1 MAASTTA
8 LASAPAREA
17 RLTAAE
23 AASEAKEWRRA
34 AELWDEL
41 RAEFPE
47 NARCWN
53 RAGEAYCHA
62 GMYEEADRILD
73 EAMVRFP
80 ENEWAAYW
88 PIIVARRQGDWAGA
102 LRRAERMGGS
112 FPDSWRPMVQ
122 AADALAALGRSGEAE
137 EIRREALK
145 RFPDEFWTNFH
156 MARMEA
162 ERSDPQGAVRI
173 WSELAARFPDQLD
186 AAEALHAARD
196 AARHPLRQ
204 RSSGHPDTPSLA
216 GDEARPPGAL
226 AGLSRGFPWR

>member
-1 MAASTTA
+1 MGGL
-8 LASAPAREA
+8 LAHH
-17 RLTAAE
+17 
-23 AASEAKEWRRA
+23 RRA
-34 AELWDEL
+34 PPGGLG
-41 RAEFPE
+41 RGF
-47 NARCWN
+47 
-53 RAGEAYCHA
+53 
-62 GMYEEADRILD
+62 
-73 EAMVRFP
+73 
-80 ENEWAAYW
+80 AAC
-88 PIIVARRQGDWAGA
+88 GKN
-102 LRRAERMGGS
+102 GGS

-226 AGLSRGFPWR
+226 AGLSRGFPWRRRRRVK